1 MGQKGMFYDEC
12 SCEKKQE
19 GDKDDHV
26 DQRGPRETM
35 QGKQGVYSPSRM
47 HLLYEKASKQI
58 ERQNKTAKQGQI
70 NMYIRTK
77 IEGKTWKHEEQK
89 KNRHKQSEHTKRK
102 RNTKVESP
110 KASKQRKRN
119 QIDKKARKARKTNR
133 QEPAK
138 DQQYTKTI
146 NLVKKNNKAKQKY
159 TAKNKVSRR
168 MYIQTQNARKQS
180 NTLTN
185 DCTIRMCT
193 QDKKYRFKI
202 S

>member
-77 IEGKTWKHEEQK
+77 IEGKRVIHEEQK
-89 KNRHKQSEHTKRK
+89 KTDTNNQNTQKENEIQKLNHRK
-102 RNTKVESP
+102 P
-110 KASKQRKRN
+110 
-119 QIDKKARKARKTNR
+119 
-133 QEPAK
+133 
-138 DQQYTKTI
+138 
-146 NLVKKNNKAKQKY
+146 
-159 TAKNKVSRR
+159 
-168 MYIQTQNARKQS
+168 QS
-180 NTLTN
+180 NAKEIKLTKKHGRRGRQ
-185 DCTIRMCT
+185 T
-193 QDKKYRFKI
+193 DKNLQKI
-202 S
+202 NNIQKRSIW

>member
-47 HLLYEKASKQI
+47 HLLYEKESKQI

-77 IEGKTWKHEEQK
+77 IEGKRVIHKEQK
-89 KNRHKQSEHTKRK
+89 KT
-102 RNTKVESP
+102 
-110 KASKQRKRN
+110 
-119 QIDKKARKARKTNR
+119 
-133 QEPAK
+133 
-138 DQQYTKTI
+138 
-146 NLVKKNNKAKQKY
+146 
-159 TAKNKVSRR
+159 
-168 MYIQTQNARKQS
+168 TQ
-180 NTLTN
+180 
-185 DCTIRMCT
+185 TIRT
-193 QDKKYRFKI
+193 HKKKTKYK